1 MPSKLSKHRVLISGI
16 LSPVAAIIANRIVY
30 ITLSLLSTN
39 LEKDWL
45 FRLSMSALAMTIP
58 FFATVALAISDRRLH
73 PLTNSAKAALT
84 IATLSL
90 ALVYFPAHDAL
101 TRTKQSR
108 NMSLKNV
115 PAPPFDT
122 LDLTGHSQ
130 RLSDHKGQVILVNI
144 WATWCAPCR
153 AEMPQLD
160 ALYRNRKQQGLIIFG
175 LSDEPPALQ
184 RKFAQE
190 VQVTYPLLTLQ
201 GQVPNLYRD
210 ISRYPAI
217 FLIDRQGQLQPA
229 PPPGESFEKLE
240 AAVDALL
247 KNGS

>member
-1 MPSKLSKHRVLISGI
+1 VLAKLFKHRILISGI
-16 LSPVAAIIANRIVY
+16 LSPFAAIIAYQIVY
-30 ITLSLLSTN
+30 ITLSSQSKN

-45 FRLSMSALAMTIP
+45 FRLTMSALAMTIP
-58 FFATVALAISDRRLH
+58 FILTAAQAIRARRRH
-73 PLTNSAKAALT
+73 PLPRSAKAGL
-84 IATLSL
+84 ILATLSL
-90 ALVYFPAHDAL
+90 TLITIPTRDAL

-122 LDLTGHSQ
+122 LDLTGHPQ
-130 RLSDHKGQVILVNI
+130 RLADHKGQVILVNI

-153 AEMPQLD
+153 AEMPHLD
-160 ALYRNRKQQGLIIFG
+160 ALYRSRQQQGLIIFG
-175 LSDEPPALQ
+175 LSDEDPALQ
-184 RKFAQE
+184 RKFTQE
-190 VQVTYPLLTLQ
+190 VPVTYPLLTLQ

-210 ISRYPAI
+210 IARYPAI

-229 PPPGESFEKLE
+229 PGPGDSFEKLE
-240 AAVDALL
+240 GAVDNLL